1 MLKYKFIEAITS
13 LLGLLART
21 SPNDLPVKAAEAQ
34 TSLAVAPQEE
44 AQVVKH
50 TLARVQAEYRPSTY
64 TGPVRR
70 RLLAGAK
77 RVIWN
82 RSEKYSEYGDRN

>member
-1 MLKYKFIEAITS
+1 MLKYRFIEAITS

-21 SPNDLPVKAAEAQ
+21 SPNDLPDRAAETQ
-34 TSLAVAPQEE
+34 SDVTVPPQEN
-44 AQVVKH
+44 AQVLKH
-50 TLARVQAEYRPSTY
+50 TLARVQAEYRPSTF

-82 RSEKYSEYGDRN
+82 RNEKHSEYGTRN